1 MNDKEKPESIR
12 RAHDLYTAVPKRKK
26 LGLNYDNMSPAERA
40 RIRKEITDREMARR
54 GAG

>member
-54 GAG
+54 GVG